1 MTADTS
7 SSSGAARAVASANVA
22 VQPRPLG
29 PWRQAGRTLVRNRAA
44 MVALATLVL
53 VTLLCLFAPFYA
65 HDIAHVDPFT
75 SNVAGSI
82 VLDGHEADIMQPNDN
97 PLHLGLS
104 PIGPTGHAAYL
115 LGADSQ
121 GRDVAA
127 RLFYGGRNSLLIS
140 ASAAVLCLILAAC
153 AGIAAGFFGGLVD
166 TILSRLMDIMWAVP
180 VYLFAIS
187 LSIVTVS
194 QGLKLGPFVIE
205 ADNLLIP
212 IVIIAL
218 VYVPYAARPIRG
230 RVLALRQAEFVTAAR
245 CLGVPRWRIVL
256 FDILPNVMTT
266 LVVLGPLLMALA
278 LLAESA
284 LSFLSIGVQA
294 PAASWGT
301 IIQDGEGL
309 IYTRPMVAVA
319 PGLAIVIVV
328 LALNILGDGLRDALD
343 VRDAARRSA

>member
-1 MTADTS
+1 MTAE
-7 SSSGAARAVASANVA
+7 AS
-22 VQPRPLG
+22 PPPGL
-29 PWRQAGRTLVRNRAA
+29 WRQAMRSLARNRTA
-44 MVALATLVL
+44 MAALAVLAVITLGCAL
-53 VTLLCLFAPFYA
+53 APLYA
-65 HDIAHVDPFT
+65 RDIARTDPFT

-82 VLDGHEADIMQPNDN
+82 MLDGQETDIMQPNEN

-104 PIGPTGHAAYL
+104 PIGPTGHATYL

-127 RLFYGGRNSLLIS
+127 RILYGGRNSLLIS
-140 ASAAVLCLILAAC
+140 SCAAVLCLFLAAA

-166 TILSRLMDIMWAVP
+166 TVLSRLMDIMWAVP

-194 QGLKLGPFVIE
+194 QGLRLGPFVVE
-205 ADNLLIP
+205 ADSLLIP

-256 FDILPNVMTT
+256 FDILPNVSTT
-266 LVVLGPLLMALA
+266 LVVLGPLLMALS

-309 IYTRPMVAVA
+309 IYTRPMVAIA
-319 PGLAIVIVV
+319 PGLAIVLVV

-343 VRDAARRSA
+343 VRDTARRPS

>member
-1 MTADTS
+1 MANSPTTNTA
-7 SSSGAARAVASANVA
+7 
-22 VQPRPLG
+22 QPMPAG
-29 PWRQAGRTLVRNRAA
+29 PWRTAWRVLRRNRSA
-44 MVALATLVL
+44 MVALMVL
-53 VTLLCLFAPFYA
+53 CGMVALSLLAPFYA
-65 HDIAHVDPFT
+65 HTLAGVDPFT

-82 VLDGHEADIMQPNDN
+82 TLNGQEVDLMQPNDN
-97 PLHLGLS
+97 PLHLGLT
-104 PIGPTGHAAYL
+104 PLGPTGHATYL

-127 RLFYGGRNSLLIS
+127 RLLYGGRNSLLIS
-140 ASAAVLCLILAAC
+140 ACAATLCLALAALV
-153 AGIAAGFFGGLVD
+153 GIASGFFGGLVD
-166 TILSRLMDIMWAVP
+166 SVLSRLMDIMWAVP

-194 QGLKLGPFVIE
+194 QGLHIGPFVLE

-230 RVLALRQAEFVTAAR
+230 RVMALRQAEFVTASR
-245 CLGVPRWRIVL
+245 CLGVPQWRIVVY
-256 FDILPNVMTT
+256 DILPNVMGT
-266 LVVLGPLLMALA
+266 LVVMGPLLMALA

-301 IIQDGEGL
+301 LIQDGEGL
-309 IYTRPMVAVA
+309 IYTRPMVAIA

-343 VRDAARRSA
+343 VRENAHRT